1 MLVPTLTTTRL
12 RLRNWQDADLE
23 PFASLNAD
31 PRVMEHYPATLDRAQ
46 SDAFAIRARTKLAER
61 GFGLWALEVRDG
73 APFVGYVGL
82 AEPSFQAHFTPCIE
96 IGWRLAYDHWGRGYA
111 SEAASAVLEHA
122 FGMLAL
128 SEIVAFTAVGNRR
141 SRRVMERLGMHRVPS
156 EDFDHPSLPEGHPLR
171 PHVLYRLTRQSWVTN
186 TLCA

>member
-122 FGMLAL
+122 FGVLAL

-141 SRRVMERLGMHRVPS
+141 SRRVMERLGMHRV
-156 EDFDHPSLPEGHPLR
+156 
-171 PHVLYRLTRQSWVTN
+171 QSD
-186 TLCA
+186 TLITPAFLKVIRSGPMFCIVSRDRVG

>member
-73 APFVGYVGL
+73 APFVDYVGL
-82 AEPSFQAHFTPCIE
+82 AEPSFPFRPTSH
-96 IGWRLAYDHWGRGYA
+96 LA
-111 SEAASAVLEHA
+111 
-122 FGMLAL
+122 
-128 SEIVAFTAVGNRR
+128 
-141 SRRVMERLGMHRVPS
+141 
-156 EDFDHPSLPEGHPLR
+156 
-171 PHVLYRLTRQSWVTN
+171 
-186 TLCA
+186 